1 VKEGSIQIPL
11 GIKIKISPSIHTAKG
26 YLKGMKESRR
36 VPIFQ
41 RGKKNPPENYK
52 NLSLIIMEHNHEQN
66 YETFGTLQQT
76 HIFFETIGFNAVQ
89 YFYQKQNYLLV
100 DGVFVRDMSQ

>member
-1 VKEGSIQIPL
+1 
-11 GIKIKISPSIHTAKG
+11 
-26 YLKGMKESRR
+26 MKESRR

-66 YETFGTLQQT
+66 YYLEDDDQFQQS
-76 HIFFETIGFNAVQ
+76 HKNQEKLNNFTIEIESEILAFLHNNQ
-89 YFYQKQNYLLV
+89 LNT
-100 DGVFVRDMSQ
+100 

>member
-1 VKEGSIQIPL
+1 
-11 GIKIKISPSIHTAKG
+11 
-26 YLKGMKESRR
+26 MKESRR

-89 YFYQKQNYLLV
+89 YFYQKQNYLLA
-100 DGVFVRDMSQ
+100 DGVFVRDMSASIYKMLQVKKKTIFAIYFWTTIK

>member
-1 VKEGSIQIPL
+1 
-11 GIKIKISPSIHTAKG
+11 
-26 YLKGMKESRR
+26 
-36 VPIFQ
+36 
-41 RGKKNPPENYK
+41 
-52 NLSLIIMEHNHEQN
+52 MEHNHEQN

-100 DGVFVRDMSQ
+100 DGVFVRDMGASIYKMLQVKKKTKKNQSLLYIFGQPLNEINRYGCFCRMFLFLVQKIDR

>member
-1 VKEGSIQIPL
+1 
-11 GIKIKISPSIHTAKG
+11 
-26 YLKGMKESRR
+26 MKESRR

-52 NLSLIIMEHNHEQN
+52 NLSLMEHNHEQN

-76 HIFFETIGFNAVQ
+76 HSFFETIGFNAVQ
-89 YFYQKQNYLLV
+89 YFYQKNKIIY
-100 DGVFVRDMSQ
+100 M